1 MDKLTV
7 LLDRLGRRLRLR
19 DGWLFAQRSLWLAG
33 LAAMLIQLA
42 GRLWPVER
50 LWLWSVLPLALWLLA
65 VFGFSSLRRMSPLR
79 VARRC
84 DAELLLKERLATA
97 VELEE
102 WKNGRMAG
110 SLRPSILP
118 SFHPSLVALQQ
129 QDALAMAR
137 TIDPRRAFPLYW
149 LRRPLLLAALLAAVA
164 VALAA
169 LPNGMNAILA
179 ERAAVAEAA
188 QEQAAQIEKLR
199 QEIEEVKEL
208 TPAERQELLRQLA
221 QLAEQLRANRGERAE
236 ALADLS
242 KVEETLRQKL
252 DPGASSRQAA
262 MEALAAQLQALA
274 PDGARGLARQQASQK
289 ADLSAIE
296 EALQALAEQVEGMGQ
311 AEQQALSQSLGQ
323 MASRAARAGNAELA
337 QALAALAQATQA
349 GDAQAVAQSAQ
360 NAAGAMSKAQG
371 DLAAQAAVQQALAQ
385 VQDSRQAMAS
395 AGQPSAQ
402 AGAQAPGA
410 AAGQAPGAAAGAV
423 PGQNQGQG
431 PGQGQ
436 SQNAGQGQPGGGGGT
451 RADTLPPAR
460 RTGKAGRPQGAGQPG
475 GTGDLGSQVYVP
487 WEHRPGS
494 GEQVTLPG
502 QDTGQGE
509 TETREQ
515 RDPLPGAPGQALVPY
530 HQVYYDYLDAANE
543 AVEQSYIPS
552 GLKDYVRAYF
562 SQLEP

>member
-7 LLDRLGRRLRLR
+7 VLARLGRRLRLR
-19 DGWLFAQRSLWLAG
+19 DGWLLAQRSLWLAG
-33 LAAMLIQLA
+33 LAAVLIQLA

-50 LWLWSVLPLALWLLA
+50 LWLWSVMPLALWSLA
-65 VFGFSSLRRMSPLR
+65 VFGFSSLRPMSPLH

-84 DAELLLKERLATA
+84 DAELRLKERLATA
-97 VELEE
+97 VKLAE
-102 WKNGRMAG
+102 WKDR
-110 SLRPSILP
+110 SLVASRRSSILP
-118 SFHPSLVALQQ
+118 SFHPSLVTLQQ
-129 QDALAMAR
+129 QDALAIAR
-137 TIDPRRAFPLYW
+137 TIDPRRAFPLHW
-149 LRRPLLLAALLAAVA
+149 LQRPWLLA

-169 LPNGMNAILA
+169 LAITLAVLPNGMNAVLA

-188 QEQAAQIEKLR
+188 QDQAAQIEELR
-199 QEIEEVKEL
+199 QDIEETKEL
-208 TPAERQELLRQLA
+208 TPAEHQELLRQLA
-221 QLAEQLRANRGERAE
+221 ELAEQLRANRGDRAE

-252 DPGASSRQAA
+252 DPGASSRQAT

-274 PDGARGLARQQASQK
+274 RQQARQE
-289 ADLSAIE
+289 ADLSGVE
-296 EALQALAEQVEGMGQ
+296 EALQALAEQVEGMSQ

-323 MASRAARAGNAELA
+323 MAAQAARTGDTELA
-337 QALAALAQATQA
+337 QAMAALAQAVQA
-349 GDAQAVAQSAQ
+349 GDAQAAAQAAQ
-360 NAAGAMSKAQG
+360 QAAGAMSRAQG

-385 VQDSRQAMAS
+385 VQGSRQAMAQ

-402 AGAQAPGA
+402 AAAQAPGA
-410 AAGQAPGAAAGAV
+410 AAGQAPGAAAGTA

-460 RTGKAGRPQGAGQPG
+460 RTGKAGLPEGADQPG
-475 GTGDLGSQVYVP
+475 GTGPLDSQVYVP

-494 GEQVTLPG
+494 GEEVTLPG
-502 QDTGQGE
+502 QDTGEGE

-515 RDPLPGAPGQALVPY
+515 RDPLPGAPGTALVPY
-530 HQVYYDYLDAANE
+530 YQVYYDYLDAANQ
-543 AVEQSYIPS
+543 AVEQSYIPA